1 MHYLSN
7 FDIKCSVET
16 KEELVKTMGSIH
28 DGVALYCKDYFER
41 YLKAIQILLITRAK
55 QGAKKLLR
63 LKSLDIRYFEHIK
76 EVDQALYGTV
86 L

>member
-7 FDIKCSVET
+7 FDIKCSAET

-41 YLKAIQILLITRAK
+41 YLFFVMFKI
-55 QGAKKLLR
+55 
-63 LKSLDIRYFEHIK
+63 
-76 EVDQALYGTV
+76 VDYNFIMNQ
-86 L
+86 